1 MKYITW
7 FRLNSHLIGGLQ
19 NWNAFR
25 RGNQI
30 KTVYEA
36 FYKTDL
42 EKFNKTHSIINPKVS
57 LFNLA
62 DDPEETD
69 NLAADFPD
77 LVRELL
83 AEAEEAVKDGPP
95 SLVGNKVH
103 SEAPKGAQEGSWLQ
117 VLLTMGT
124 THNEVVPFGP
134 YLEDDVD
141 ITKLKYNEGFMGTTL
156 RSYVIFIALKVL
168 LTFLFLLVLPFAIA
182 RYLFNK

>member
-1 MKYITW
+1 M
-7 FRLNSHLIGGLQ
+7 
-19 NWNAFR
+19 
-25 RGNQI
+25 
-30 KTVYEA
+30 
-36 FYKTDL
+36 
-42 EKFNKTHSIINPKVS
+42 S

-134 YLEDDVD
+134 YLEDNVD

-182 RYLFNK
+182 RYFFNK